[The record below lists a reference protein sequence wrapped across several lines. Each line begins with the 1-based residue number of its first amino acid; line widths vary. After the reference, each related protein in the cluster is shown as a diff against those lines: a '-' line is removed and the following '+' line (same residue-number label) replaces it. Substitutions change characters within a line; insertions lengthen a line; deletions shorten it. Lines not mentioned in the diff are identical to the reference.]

1 MGRRTK
7 VREREVLPDPKY
19 NSVKITK
26 FVNKMM
32 LDGKKSK
39 AEKIL
44 SDAFEIIEKKT
55 KNGALEVFD
64 KALENVKP
72 QIEVKSKRI
81 GGSTYQVPMEVPVRK
96 QVSVAMKW
104 IIKHS
109 RSRGEKTMAQKLAG
123 ELIDCFNNTGKSV
136 KKKEETHRM
145 AEANRAFAHFG
156 R

>member
-7 VREREVLPDPKY
+7 VKEREVLPDPKF

-26 FVNKMM
+26 FINKLM

-44 SDAFEIIEKKT
+44 NGAFEIVESKT
-55 KNGALEVFD
+55 GKGALEVFE
-64 KALENVKP
+64 KALDNVKP

-96 QVSVAMKW
+96 QASLAMKW
-104 IIKHS
+104 IITHS
-109 RSRGEKTMAQKLAG
+109 RERGEKTMSEKLAG
-123 ELIDCFNNTGKSV
+123 ELMDSFNNQGKSV
-136 KKKEETHRM
+136 KKKEDTHRM